1 MAKARAKGKVKQ
13 NPYALGVIT
22 IPLAPPKPREN
33 RWTVVSDRTI
43 PLGFQ
48 KDFLDMAG
56 DVLDRAKLSDHAGL
70 MGRFSAAYIRRKN
83 ALYRKYKIPTYTGGV
98 PFEIAYLD
106 RKVAPLYEALCD
118 LGFAG
123 VEISADTI
131 PPIPRKE
138 RTALIKAAAR
148 LGLEVHTEVGEKLSE
163 SAIQVDDAVASIEG
177 DLEAGAHKVAIENN
191 DLIRLFKDGPKAIVE
206 IVKRVG
212 LEKVS
217 FEIGPLGWP
226 EMPAWLLTEFGS
238 EINVQNI
245 TPEQIVPFEAMR
257 RGLHRAT
264 GYAFIMNHP
273 NR

>member
-1 MAKARAKGKVKQ
+1 MKGKTKQ
-13 NPYALGVIT
+13 SRYALGVIMVPT
-22 IPLAPPKPREN
+22 APLKPREN

-48 KDFLDMAG
+48 KDFLEMAG
-56 DVLDRAKLSDHAGL
+56 DVLDRAKLSDHTGL
-70 MGRFSAAYIRRKN
+70 MGRFSPDYIRRKN

-106 RKVAPLYEALCD
+106 RKVEPLYEALCD
-118 LGFAG
+118 IGFAG

-148 LGLEVHTEVGEKLSE
+148 HGLEVHTEVGEKLSE

-177 DLEAGAHKVAIENN
+177 DLEAGALKVAIENN
-191 DLIRLFKDGPKAIVE
+191 DLIRLFKHRPKAIVE

-212 LEKVS
+212 LETVS
-217 FEIGPLGWP
+217 FELGPLGWP

-264 GYAFIMNHP
+264 GYSFITNHP